1 MDQENLSEAEV
12 DIIDELDVE
21 EPRHNGNNVE
31 LFIQAL
37 RGEGISVGLSERP
50 LDRLLNENLNGL
62 KKVMISLRNLGFDC
76 DDTWRQLNQRR
87 DDLERNENEN
97 GNNQLVALSEM
108 DLSQV
113 SQIVRSAI
121 DDDRRGAIR
130 RVEADFF
137 AKRYML
143 TTNTGLNVR
152 FLRTVI
158 FDKDQNIEIFAA
170 ETQDG
175 HTLLGSSRRNPGW
188 KSTIF
193 NVLRSETDYSKART
207 VRVQAYSR
215 FRKYARRLEESC
227 RRDYTNLLIRGTV
240 VPWHFSSTV
249 NSDREPIPCQVEKIT
264 LQPGDSLQNYEI
276 FSLKIIGEEE

>member
-1 MDQENLSEAEV
+1 MDQENLSEASV
-12 DIIDELDVE
+12 DIVDELDEE
-21 EPRHNGNNVE
+21 EPRYNGSNVE
-31 LFIQAL
+31 RFLQAL
-37 RGEGISVGLSERP
+37 RGEGISVGIQERP
-50 LDRLLNENLNGL
+50 LDRLLNENLSGL
-62 KKVMISLRNLGFDC
+62 KKVMSSLRDLGFTC

-87 DDLERNENEN
+87 DQLERDEN
-97 GNNQLVALSEM
+97 GNDQMTALSEL
-108 DLSQV
+108 DLQKV
-113 SQIVRSAI
+113 SQIVRSGL
-121 DDDRRGAIR
+121 DDDRRASIR

-158 FDKDQNIEIFAA
+158 FDKDQNVEIFAG

-175 HTLLGSSRRNPGW
+175 HEILGSSRRNPGW

-193 NVLRSETDYSKART
+193 NVLRNETDYSKART
-207 VRVQAYSR
+207 IRVQAYSR
-215 FRKYARRLEESC
+215 FRKYARRLEERC
-227 RRDYTNLLIRGTV
+227 RRDYTNMLIRGMV
-240 VPWHFSSTV
+240 EPWHFSSTV
-249 NSDREPIPCQVEKIT
+249 NSDREPIPCLLEKLT